1 MMRLVETFL
10 MLPVGLCLEPFSFCS
25 QYAPA
30 SKQGPHSST
39 AIAVETIG
47 SAFEFRIKLSAADA
61 SVQHWITQTE
71 P

>member
-1 MMRLVETFL
+1 

-61 SVQHWITQTE
+61 SVPTAQWLAVLTE
-71 P
+71 RGSLF